1 MNTKD
6 RTAVDPAE
14 EQPSYPQSREP
25 ARREAETRREVGARR
40 EAEARADQP
49 VPAVPQVPPAP
60 PDQPRGNEAFFPP
73 ERREELKRTWVDI
86 QSAFI
91 DEPQRAVRNADGL
104 VREILG
110 TVSQKF
116 EGARRGLEAEWDKGE
131 QASTEAL
138 RVALQ
143 RYRALFERLLSL

>member
-1 MNTKD
+1 MNEKI
-6 RTAVDPAE
+6 AVDPAGE
-14 EQPSYPQSREP
+14 LPRTEGRAP
-25 ARREAETRREVGARR
+25 
-40 EAEARADQP
+40 ARADQP
-49 VPAVPQVPPAP
+49 APMPPQPPPAP
-60 PDQPRGNEAFFPP
+60 PEHARAEAFFPP
-73 ERREELKRTWVDI
+73 ERREELKRTWLDI

-104 VREILG
+104 VKEILG

-116 EGARRGLEAEWDKGE
+116 ESARRGLEAEWDKGE

-143 RYRALFERLLSL
+143 RYRALFERLLGL